1 MWAIHATRSV
11 SLSLSLS
18 LSRCKEGRGKEAEAE
33 EARPLVFGDSF
44 TTTEQ
49 SLYYPRGRNSRV
61 AHTLNFA
68 LLSLKPPAREVEAKV
83 R

>member
-1 MWAIHATRSV
+1 MWAIHATRS
-11 SLSLSLS
+11 LAP
-18 LSRCKEGRGKEAEAE
+18 SRCKEGRGKEKEAE
-33 EARPLVFGDSF
+33 EARRFGDSF

-61 AHTLNFA
+61 AHTLNFV

>member
-11 SLSLSLS
+11 SLSLSLGV
-18 LSRCKEGRGKEAEAE
+18 RKEGRGKEAEAE

-49 SLYYPRGRNSRV
+49 SLYYPCRRNSRV